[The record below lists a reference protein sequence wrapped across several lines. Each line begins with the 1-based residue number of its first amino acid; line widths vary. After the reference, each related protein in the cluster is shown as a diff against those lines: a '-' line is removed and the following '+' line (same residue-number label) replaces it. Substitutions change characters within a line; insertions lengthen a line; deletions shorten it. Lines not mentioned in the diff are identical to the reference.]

1 MKQVSD
7 SLDKTSLIAKQFLTS
22 LKQGNKAVVVALFGD
37 LGAGKTAFVKKCAE
51 HLGIKDTIISP
62 TFVIE
67 KIYKLPKEKNNIW
80 QHLVHIDAYRFENF
94 SEMKH
99 LGFDELVNNKRNL
112 IFVEWPER
120 IIGALPEER
129 ENVYFTFI
137 DEDTRE
143 IDIRKDGKNK

>member
-7 SLDKTSLIAKQFLTS
+7 SLEKTSEVALQFLSS
-22 LKQGNKAVVVALFGD
+22 LKQGDKAVIVALFGD

-51 HLGIKDTIISP
+51 HLGITDTVISP

-67 KIYKLPKEKNNIW
+67 KIYKLPKEKNDFW
-80 QHLVHIDAYRFENF
+80 RHLVHIDAYRFENF

-99 LGFDELVNNKRNL
+99 LGFNELASDKHNL
-112 IFVEWPER
+112 IFIEWPER
-120 IIGALPEER
+120 VIEALPEER
-129 ENVYFTFI
+129 REIHFTFI

-143 IDIRKDGKNK
+143 IDIKNDGKDK